1 MYKIDYDNPKLYK
14 VNGELKKDFRFIDA
28 YEYIKTEILRYD
40 NDIKLP
46 SHFAL
51 RLKGLMDGKFMCNNN
66 ITPNANYSIESIKET
81 FTACKDKIHWAL
93 DNKDFNNEQQKLN
106 YIFAIVEG
114 NINDTV
120 KVLKYKEK
128 QQDKLDILDVSNL
141 EYDGVKYEEKK
152 KVEKFNKVADKLKD
166 IW

>member
-1 MYKIDYDNPKLYK
+1 
-14 VNGELKKDFRFIDA
+14 
-28 YEYIKTEILRYD
+28 
-40 NDIKLP
+40 
-46 SHFAL
+46 
-51 RLKGLMDGKFMCNNN
+51 
-66 ITPNANYSIESIKET
+66 
-81 FTACKDKIHWAL
+81 L